1 MKSLRLFVCALP
13 LALSGC
19 STLSAVN
26 WSSAYP
32 WNWFGSSVQVSE
44 QGVGNITG
52 RTPLNE
58 QAINDALDGDYRLRS
73 GMKTENG
80 TIVRYFE
87 ALNDDR
93 LALVITGEKG
103 NVSRIDVLDS
113 DISTESGVKIGTP
126 FSELF
131 DKAFGN
137 CVKGAGD
144 DSEGVE
150 CKAPGSQHISYVFSG
165 EWSGPQG
172 LMPADDALKNWKVS
186 KLIWRG

>member
-1 MKSLRLFVCALP
+1 MKSLRLFACALP

-19 STLSAVN
+19 STISAVH

-32 WNWFGSSVQVSE
+32 WNWFGSAAEVSE
-44 QGVGNITG
+44 QGVGNITA

-58 QAINDALDGDYRLRS
+58 EAINDALDGDYRLRS
-73 GMKTENG
+73 GMKTDNG

-87 ALNDDR
+87 ALNDDK
-93 LALVITGEKG
+93 LALVISGENG
-103 NVSRIDVLDS
+103 TVSRIDVLDS
-113 DISTESGVKIGTP
+113 AIATDQGVKIGTP

-144 DSEGVE
+144 DSEGVA

-186 KLIWRG
+186 KIIWQR

>member
-1 MKSLRLFVCALP
+1 MKSLRLFACALP

-32 WNWFGSSVQVSE
+32 WNWFGSSLSVSE
-44 QGVGNITG
+44 QGVGKLTAS
-52 RTPLNE
+52 TPLNE
-58 QAINDALDGDYRLRS
+58 QAVNEALDGDYRLRS

-80 TIVRYFE
+80 SIVRYFE
-87 ALNDDR
+87 ALKEDQ
-93 LALVITGEKG
+93 LALVINGENG
-103 NVSRIDVLDS
+103 AVSRIDVLDPAIAT
-113 DISTESGVKIGTP
+113 DQGVKIGTP
-126 FSELF
+126 FGELY

-150 CKAPGSQHISYVFSG
+150 CKAPGSQHITYVFTG

-172 LMPADDALKNWKVS
+172 LMPADDALKNWKIS
-186 KLIWRG
+186 KLVWHR